1 MTFEDIHSTA
11 ALPFVPWVMHQ
22 IDFTSVHS
30 VADLGAGEGRFTIPL
45 ARELRRRGG
54 TVYAVDRDADAL
66 GHLRRTAER
75 EGLSGQIE
83 PIQADIRHGE
93 ALPHNTIDV
102 VMLNFVL
109 HLIPGTEIEPC
120 IIGAATSLHES
131 GLLVI
136 TGYGNDHMPEP
147 FDWLRT
153 ALGAVGVPYDR
164 ARKTSKYLAKQLEEE
179 RRHFTLDEAPSVLRR
194 HFDNVVVIKFVDTLE
209 ASIED
214 TFRLVEGL
222 ASSRP
227 VRRVV
232 PDGRSF
238 ERVPQAFIEAMRS
251 QATDGVLRMRA
262 DRGVVLASMPHQD
275 S

>member
-1 MTFEDIHSTA
+1 MD
-11 ALPFVPWVMHQ
+11 Q

-45 ARELRRRGG
+45 ARELRQRGG
-54 TVYAVDRDADAL
+54 IVYAVDRDAEAL

-75 EGLSGQIE
+75 EGLSGVIE

-93 ALPHNTIDV
+93 VLPHNTIDV

-109 HLIPGTEIEPC
+109 NLIPRTEIEPC
-120 IIGAATSLHES
+120 IIGAATSLHKS

-136 TGYGNDHMPEP
+136 SGYGNEHMPEP
-147 FDWLRT
+147 LNWLRT

-164 ARKTSKYLAKQLEEE
+164 ARKTTKHLARRLQEEG
-179 RRHFTLDEAPSVLRR
+179 RQFTLDEAPSMLQR
-194 HFDNVVVIKFVDTLE
+194 HFDNVIVIKFDDTLE

-214 TFRLVEGL
+214 TFSLVGGL
-222 ASSRP
+222 ASEPR
-227 VRRVV
+227 VRHVV

-238 ERVPQAFIEAMRS
+238 ERVPQAFIDAMRS
-251 QATDGVLRMRA
+251 QATDGAVRMRA
-262 DRGVVLASMPHQD
+262 DRGVVLASMPRQD